1 VQLGKNGR
9 KRQTIG
15 NYSQTMSPEPEE
27 TRCTCSEGI
36 RDGLRKRWLSLA
48 GWQQKHSQDFPLLF
62 ILKAQLEDV
71 TLNMCRTVAMLS
83 FLQLY

>member
-1 VQLGKNGR
+1 
-9 KRQTIG
+9 
-15 NYSQTMSPEPEE
+15 M
-27 TRCTCSEGI
+27 
-36 RDGLRKRWLSLA
+36 A